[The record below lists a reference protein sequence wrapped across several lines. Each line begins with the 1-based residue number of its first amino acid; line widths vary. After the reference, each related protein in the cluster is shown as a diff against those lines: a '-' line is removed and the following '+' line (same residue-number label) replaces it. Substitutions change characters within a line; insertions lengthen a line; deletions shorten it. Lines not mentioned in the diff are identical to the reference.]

1 MDDDKKISRRSFL
14 KGAMFLAAGTAIPLA
29 AFSRNALA
37 DAKVSKAA
45 MHYQDTPNGS
55 AHCSTCIQYIPGSGG
70 GNGTCKVVA
79 GSISPNGW
87 CLAYAPK

>member
-37 DAKVSKAA
+37 DNKVSKAA
-45 MHYQDTPNGS
+45 MHYQDKPNGS
-55 AHCSTCIQYIPGSGG
+55 ARCSGCIQFIPGSGKM
-70 GNGTCKVVA
+70 GTCKVVA
-79 GSISPNGW
+79 GSISPDGW
-87 CLAYAPK
+87 CLAFSPK

>member
-1 MDDDKKISRRSFL
+1 MDDGKKISRRSFL
-14 KGAMFLAAGTAIPLA
+14 KGAMFLAAGAAIPLA

-37 DAKVSKAA
+37 AGKVSKAA
-45 MHYQDTPNGS
+45 MHYQDKPNGS
-55 AHCSTCIQYIPGSGG
+55 AHCSNCIQFIPGSGG
-70 GNGTCKVVA
+70 MGTCKVVA